1 MAENVLNNYVFA
13 RQLIQG
19 VSQPVL
25 MSTYEARLA
34 ALREQMQKDGLDGFV
49 VPICDEHM
57 SEYVG
62 EYAQRLAWLTGFGGS
77 AGSAIVLKDKAAMFI
92 DGRYVVQVRD
102 QVDGK
107 LYEYVNIADQKPHEW
122 LAANAMQGS
131 KIGYDS
137 WLHTRQWAETTRKAL
152 KKPGAEL
159 VAVQNNPVDAI
170 WEDQPRRSPEKLAV
184 HSDQYAGKSAHDKRA
199 DVAEWLKDKGYDA
212 TVIAA
217 LDSVAWF
224 FNVRSKDIANTP
236 VPLAYAI
243 VRADE
248 TATLFVAPEKLT
260 DTVREHL
267 GNHVETRDYDELA
280 DALSD
285 MSGKTVAVDPERSV
299 AAIFEALDNAGATIV
314 KDRDPTILAK
324 AIKNETEIAGHKA
337 AQKRDGAALSKFLH
351 WMANEAPKGE
361 LDELSAAAR
370 LRAFREEN
378 PELKDLSFNTISA
391 AGDHGAL
398 PHYSVNEETNQPIAL
413 NSLYLV
419 DSGGQYLGGTTDV
432 TRVVAVGEPTAEMC
446 KRYTQVLQGHIAL
459 DQAVFPKGTTG
470 GQLDILARQY
480 LWADGVDYGHG
491 TGHGVGSYL
500 SVHEGPQRISGG
512 GGLSEALQPGMILSN
527 EPGYYKAGEFGIR
540 IENLFL
546 VEERVIESGEQ
557 TMLGFETLTFAPLE
571 RKLIEVDMLSQSQR
585 QWVDDYHSKVRAVI
599 APQLEGE
606 AREWLEAQTAP
617 L

>member
-1 MAENVLNNYVFA
+1 M
-13 RQLIQG
+13 
-19 VSQPVL
+19 L
-25 MSTYEARLA
+25 MSTYEARLH

-62 EYAQRLAWLTGFGGS
+62 EYAQRLSWLTGFGGS
-77 AGSAIVLKDKAAMFI
+77 AGSAIVLKDQAAMFI

-102 QVDGK
+102 QVDGN
-107 LYEYVNIADQKPHEW
+107 LYEYVNIKDQKPHEW
-122 LAANAMQGS
+122 LAAHAPQGG
-131 KIGYDS
+131 KIGYDA
-137 WLHTRQWAETTRKAL
+137 WLHTRDWVETARKAL
-152 KKPGAEL
+152 KKSGAEL
-159 VAVQNNPVDAI
+159 VEVANNPIDAV
-170 WEDQPRRSPEKLAV
+170 WEDQPPRSPEKLAV
-184 HSDQYAGKSAHDKRA
+184 HPDQYAGKSARDKRA
-199 DVAEWLKDKGYDA
+199 DVAAWLQDNDYDA

-224 FNVRSKDIANTP
+224 FNVRGKDIANTP
-236 VPLAYAI
+236 VSLAYAI

-260 DTVREHL
+260 DAVREHL
-267 GNHVETRDYDELA
+267 GNHVEIRNYDELA
-280 DALSD
+280 DALSE
-285 MSGKTVAVDPERSV
+285 MNGKTVAVDPERSV
-299 AAIFEALDNAGATIV
+299 AAIFSALDSAGATVV
-314 KDRDPTILAK
+314 KDRDPTVLAK
-324 AIKNETEIAGHKA
+324 AIKNEAEINGHKA
-337 AQKRDGAALSKFLH
+337 AQKRDGAAVTKFLH
-351 WMANEAPKGE
+351 WMANEAPKGG

-370 LRAFREEN
+370 LREFRAEN
-378 PELKDLSFNTISA
+378 PELKDLSFRTISA

-398 PHYSVNEETNQPIAL
+398 PHYSVNEETNQPVAM

-419 DSGGQYLGGTTDV
+419 DSGGQYPDGTTDV
-432 TRVVAVGEPTAEMC
+432 TRVVAVGEPTAEMR

-500 SVHEGPQRISGG
+500 SVHEGPQRIASFGG
-512 GGLSEALQPGMILSN
+512 MDQALEPGMILSN

-546 VEERVIESGEQ
+546 IEEREIEGGEQ

-571 RKLIEVDMLSQSQR
+571 RKLIDVEMLSPNQR
-585 QWVDDYHSKVRAVI
+585 QWVDAYHARVRAVI
-599 APQLEGE
+599 APQLEGDDL
-606 AREWLEAQTAP
+606 EWLEAQTAP

>member
-1 MAENVLNNYVFA
+1 M
-13 RQLIQG
+13 
-19 VSQPVL
+19 L
-25 MSTYEARLA
+25 MSTYEARLH
-34 ALREQMQKDGLDGFV
+34 ALREEMQKDGLDGFV

-62 EYAQRLAWLTGFGGS
+62 EYAQRLSWLTGFGGS
-77 AGSAIVLKDKAAMFI
+77 AGSAIVLKDQAAMFI

-102 QVDGK
+102 QVDGN
-107 LYEYVNIADQKPHEW
+107 LYEYVNIKDQKPHEW
-122 LAANAMQGS
+122 LAAHAPQGG
-131 KIGYDS
+131 KIGYDA
-137 WLHTRQWAETTRKAL
+137 WLHTRDWVETARKAL
-152 KKPGAEL
+152 KKSGAEL
-159 VAVQNNPVDAI
+159 VEVANNPIDAV
-170 WEDQPRRSPEKLAV
+170 WEDQPSRSPEKLAV
-184 HSDQYAGKSAHDKRA
+184 HPDQYAGKSARDKRA
-199 DVAEWLKDKGYDA
+199 DVAAWLQDNDYDA

-224 FNVRSKDIANTP
+224 FNVRGKDIANTP
-236 VPLAYAI
+236 VSLAYAI

-260 DTVREHL
+260 DAVREHL
-267 GNHVETRDYDELA
+267 GNHVEIRNYDELA
-280 DALSD
+280 DALSE
-285 MSGKTVAVDPERSV
+285 MNGKTVAVDPERSV
-299 AAIFEALDNAGATIV
+299 AAIFSALDSAGATVV
-314 KDRDPTILAK
+314 KDRDPTVLAK
-324 AIKNETEIAGHKA
+324 AIKNEAEINGHKA
-337 AQKRDGAALSKFLH
+337 AQKRDGAAVTKFLH
-351 WMANEAPKGE
+351 WMANEAPKGG

-370 LRAFREEN
+370 LREFRAEN
-378 PELKDLSFNTISA
+378 PELKDLSFRTISA

-398 PHYSVNEETNQPIAL
+398 PHYSVNEETNQPVAM

-419 DSGGQYLGGTTDV
+419 DSGGQYPDGTTDV
-432 TRVVAVGEPTAEMC
+432 TRVVAVGEPTAEMR

-500 SVHEGPQRISGG
+500 SVHEGPQRIASFGG
-512 GGLSEALQPGMILSN
+512 MDQALEPGMILSN

-546 VEERVIESGEQ
+546 VEEREIEGGEQ

-571 RKLIEVDMLSQSQR
+571 RKLIDVEMLSPNQR
-585 QWVDDYHSKVRAVI
+585 QWVDAYHARVRAVI
-599 APQLEGE
+599 APQLEGDDL
-606 AREWLEAQTAP
+606 EWLEAQTAP

>member
-1 MAENVLNNYVFA
+1 M
-13 RQLIQG
+13 
-19 VSQPVL
+19 L
-25 MSTYEARLA
+25 MSTYEARLH

-102 QVDGK
+102 QVDGN

-122 LAANAMQGS
+122 LAANAPKGG
-131 KIGYDS
+131 KIGFDA
-137 WLHTRQWAETTRKAL
+137 WLHTRDWAETARKAL
-152 KKPGAEL
+152 KKSGAEL
-159 VAVQNNPVDAI
+159 AEVANNPIDAV
-170 WEDQPRRSPEKLAV
+170 WEDQPPRSPEKLAV
-184 HSDQYAGKSAHDKRA
+184 HPDQYAGKSARDKRA
-199 DVAEWLKDKGYDA
+199 DVAAWLKDNDYDA

-224 FNVRSKDIANTP
+224 FNVRGKDIANTP

-260 DTVREHL
+260 DAVREHL
-267 GNHVETRDYDELA
+267 GNHVEIRDYDELA
-280 DALSD
+280 DALSE
-285 MSGKTVAVDPERSV
+285 MNGKTVAVDPERSV
-299 AAIFEALDNAGATIV
+299 AAIFSALDSAGANVV
-314 KDRDPTILAK
+314 KDQDPTVLAK
-324 AIKNETEIAGHKA
+324 AIKNEAEINGHKA
-337 AQKRDGAALSKFLH
+337 AQKRDGAALTKFLH
-351 WMANEAPKGE
+351 WMAKEAPKGE

-370 LRAFREEN
+370 LRAFRAEN
-378 PELKDLSFNTISA
+378 PELKDLSFRTISA

-398 PHYSVNEETNQPIAL
+398 PHYSVDEETNQPVAM

-419 DSGGQYLGGTTDV
+419 DSGGQYPDGTTDV
-432 TRVVAVGEPTAEMC
+432 TRVVAVGEPTAEMR

-500 SVHEGPQRISGG
+500 SVHEGPQRIASFGG
-512 GGLSEALQPGMILSN
+512 MNQALEPGMILSN

-546 VEERVIESGEQ
+546 VEEREIEGGEQ

-571 RKLIEVDMLSQSQR
+571 RKLIDVAMLSPNQR
-585 QWVDDYHSKVRAVI
+585 QWADDYHAKVRAVI
-599 APQLEGE
+599 APQLEGDDL
-606 AREWLEAQTAP
+606 AWLEAQTAP

>member
-1 MAENVLNNYVFA
+1 M
-13 RQLIQG
+13 
-19 VSQPVL
+19 L
-25 MSTYEARLA
+25 MSTYEARLH

-102 QVDGK
+102 QVDGN
-107 LYEYVNIADQKPHEW
+107 LYEYVNIKDQKPHEW
-122 LAANAMQGS
+122 LAAHAS
-131 KIGYDS
+131 KGGAIGYDA
-137 WLHTRQWAETTRKAL
+137 WLHTRDWVETTRKAL
-152 KKPGAEL
+152 KKTGAQL
-159 VAVQNNPVDAI
+159 VEVGSNPIDSV
-170 WEDQPRRSPEKLAV
+170 WEDQPPRSPEKLAV
-184 HSDQYAGKSAHDKRA
+184 HPNQYAGKSARDKRA
-199 DVAEWLKDKGYDA
+199 DVATWLKDNDYDA

-224 FNVRSKDIANTP
+224 FNVRGKDIANTP

-248 TATLFVAPEKLT
+248 TATLFVGPEKLT
-260 DTVREHL
+260 DAVREHL
-267 GNHVETRDYDELA
+267 GNHVEIRDYDELA
-280 DALSD
+280 DALSE
-285 MSGKTVAVDPERSV
+285 MNGKTVAVDPERSV
-299 AAIFEALDNAGATIV
+299 AAIFSALDSAGANVV
-314 KDRDPTILAK
+314 KDRDPTVLAK
-324 AIKNETEIAGHKA
+324 AIKNEAEINGHKA
-337 AQKRDGAALSKFLH
+337 AQKRDGAALTKFLH
-351 WMANEAPKGE
+351 WMAKEAPKGE

-370 LRAFREEN
+370 LRAFRAEN
-378 PELKDLSFNTISA
+378 PELKDLSFRTISA

-398 PHYSVNEETNQPIAL
+398 PHYSVNEETNQPVAM

-419 DSGGQYLGGTTDV
+419 DSGGQYPDGTTDV
-432 TRVVAVGEPTAEMC
+432 TRVVAVGEPTAEMR

-500 SVHEGPQRISGG
+500 SVHEGPQRIASFGG
-512 GGLSEALQPGMILSN
+512 MNQALEPGMILSN

-546 VEERVIESGEQ
+546 VEEREIEDGEQ

-571 RKLIEVDMLSQSQR
+571 RKLIDVAMLSPNQR
-585 QWVDDYHSKVRAVI
+585 QWVDDYHVKVRALI
-599 APQLEGE
+599 APQLEGDDL
-606 AREWLEAQTAP
+606 EWLEAQTAP

>member
-1 MAENVLNNYVFA
+1 M
-13 RQLIQG
+13 
-19 VSQPVL
+19 L
-25 MSTYEARLA
+25 MSTYEARLK

-62 EYAQRLAWLTGFGGS
+62 EYAQTGS
-77 AGSAIVLKDKAAMFI
+77 
-92 DGRYVVQVRD
+92 R
-102 QVDGK
+102 
-107 LYEYVNIADQKPHEW
+107 
-122 LAANAMQGS
+122 
-131 KIGYDS
+131 IGYDS
-137 WLHTRQWAETTRKAL
+137 WLHTREWAETASKAL
-152 KKPGAEL
+152 TKSGAEL
-159 VAVQNNPVDAI
+159 IAVRNNPIDAV
-170 WEDQPRRSPEKLAV
+170 WEDQPQRSPEKLAV
-184 HSDQYAGKSAHDKRA
+184 HGDQYAGKSARDKRA
-199 DVAEWLKDKGYDA
+199 DVAAWLKDKGYDA
-212 TVIAA
+212 TVVAA

-224 FNVRSKDIANTP
+224 FNVRGKDIANTP

-248 TATLFVAPEKLT
+248 SATLFVAPEKLT
-260 DTVREHL
+260 DAVREHL
-267 GNHVETRDYDELA
+267 GNHVEIRDYDEMA
-280 DALSD
+280 EALSD
-285 MSGKTVAVDPERSV
+285 MGGKTVAVDPERSV
-299 AAIFEALDNAGATIV
+299 AAIFEALDKAGATIV

-351 WMANEAPKGE
+351 WMASEAPKGG

-370 LRAFREEN
+370 LREFRAEN
-378 PELKDLSFNTISA
+378 PELKDLSFRTISA

-398 PHYSVNEETNQPIAL
+398 PHYSVNEETNQPIEL

-419 DSGGQYLGGTTDV
+419 DSGGQYLDGTTDV
-432 TRVVAVGEPTAEMC
+432 TRVVAVGEPTAEMR

-459 DQAVFPKGTTG
+459 DQAVFTKGTTG

-500 SVHEGPQRISGG
+500 SVHEGPQRIASF
-512 GGLSEALQPGMILSN
+512 GGLNEALQPGMILSN

-546 VEERVIESGEQ
+546 VEERVIEGGEQ

-571 RKLIEVDMLSQSQR
+571 RKLIDVDMLSLNQR
-585 QWVDDYHSKVRAVI
+585 QWVDDYHARVRAMI
-599 APQLEGE
+599 APQLDGD
-606 AREWLEAQTAP
+606 ALEWLEAQTAP